1 MVTGHAIRA
10 HVETASSDKVI
21 VAVNPNREVLFGLR
35 ALQVDVNAFDGSGPA
50 EMCCKGE
57 SVDTP

>member
-35 ALQVDVNAFDGSGPA
+35 ALQVDVNAFDGLAPPRCA
-50 EMCCKGE
+50 VKE
-57 SVDTP
+57 SP